1 MVTKARRQ
9 AELRKEKWRKRGG
22 GGERERLSSTPSFSL
37 SSGGNERG
45 RPEFFLGHITP
56 WYHSFFIPTKAA
68 LVGWTSGSWYLSRQ
82 NLDPPGLGCLAR
94 PPPQTQPFSHLLSS
108 SNASLLCYHMATF
121 KQLKITNPAVTMESL
136 LSTLSM
142 RLWGNITHCE
152 QGESDQEQS
161 LSYCHVHVRLLHPAP
176 PQTPTLLSHFLP
188 HPGAAFVYH
197 LPLHSP
203 PSLSPSVISPPLLHA
218 SQSPC

>member
-1 MVTKARRQ
+1 MHRAQHPRVAQLLHHNKSFMGWLDFRELVPEQ
-9 AELRKEKWRKRGG
+9 AEFR
-22 GGERERLSSTPSFSL
+22 SS
-37 SSGGNERG
+37 R
-45 RPEFFLGHITP
+45 
-56 WYHSFFIPTKAA
+56 
-68 LVGWTSGSWYLSRQ
+68 VGL
-82 NLDPPGLGCLAR
+82 PGQTTTTLKL
-94 PPPQTQPFSHLLSS
+94 QTQPFSHLLSS

-203 PSLSPSVISPPLLHA
+203 PSLSPSVISPPLLTLLRRHNA
-218 SQSPC
+218 ASSSQSPQALSARRPALSVKGSLLTSH